1 MAVHYSEITIDQW
14 NVGHFQSYL
23 FEKHAELYGIKYVS
37 PGGLVAERNLI
48 AKFIGTKKK
57 SGMYSKEIVKIFID
71 MCFQQYKPSVA
82 YPGLSFWFMTT
93 YMTRYLQQA
102 ELVYIT
108 SKSNENMTQIETEAN
123 WL

>member
-1 MAVHYSEITIDQW
+1 MAVHYLEITIDQW

-48 AKFIGTKKK
+48 AKYIGTKKK
-57 SGMYSKEIVKIFID
+57 AGMYSKEVVKIFID
-71 MCFQQYKPSVA
+71 MCFHYYKPSVA

-102 ELVYIT
+102 ELAHISRKV
-108 SKSNENMTQIETEAN
+108 SDLQVETRTEVT